1 MKQGENTSVDL
12 QRKWFTQGE
21 KYAKAINEMVA
32 FGKKH
37 GWDQWKGEEA
47 EDKRAPLIDAVIA
60 QLKQANQANTI
71 DAFRVDFP
79 PAYEPMLPLLEEKSQ
94 YIGDI
99 VTIDADTVAF
109 LAGTSYEVRTP
120 YLIKGTEVEVLDH
133 TIKGMGKAMRGTVIA
148 LAYSDKIVTHE
159 GWNGSVI
166 AEFKLNEIAISKLI
180 PFNDGKRVL
189 VVSTQGVYL
198 VEEQEQK
205 LIHPI
210 FSEEEKKE
218 ALEEGYELAIDMENA
233 TLSQD
238 NTYIVV
244 GDQDRD
250 HRILHLDGKEVGSV
264 GPQSSYPH
272 FCLFSKDD
280 QQLISNSCHFYNGV
294 TIGVDAT
301 KLEGIHI
308 EAYEESDDFVY
319 LDEMMRVYAGVAI
332 ADYYILGD
340 AYGYLRAI
348 NKEGVELWQHF
359 VGGTIS
365 GIAVSEDEKV
375 LWVGTHAGALH
386 KLSLDRG
393 VRDTHTIG
401 TSQLFEEFRLLIWK
415 DEPQV
420 WRW

>member
-148 LAYSDKIVTHE
+148 LAYSDKIVTHQ

-198 VEEQEQK
+198 VEE
-205 LIHPI
+205 
-210 FSEEEKKE
+210 
-218 ALEEGYELAIDMENA
+218 
-233 TLSQD
+233 
-238 NTYIVV
+238 
-244 GDQDRD
+244 
-250 HRILHLDGKEVGSV
+250 
-264 GPQSSYPH
+264 
-272 FCLFSKDD
+272 
-280 QQLISNSCHFYNGV
+280 
-294 TIGVDAT
+294 
-301 KLEGIHI
+301 
-308 EAYEESDDFVY
+308 
-319 LDEMMRVYAGVAI
+319 
-332 ADYYILGD
+332 
-340 AYGYLRAI
+340 
-348 NKEGVELWQHF
+348 
-359 VGGTIS
+359 
-365 GIAVSEDEKV
+365 
-375 LWVGTHAGALH
+375 
-386 KLSLDRG
+386 
-393 VRDTHTIG
+393 
-401 TSQLFEEFRLLIWK
+401 
-415 DEPQV
+415 
-420 WRW
+420 